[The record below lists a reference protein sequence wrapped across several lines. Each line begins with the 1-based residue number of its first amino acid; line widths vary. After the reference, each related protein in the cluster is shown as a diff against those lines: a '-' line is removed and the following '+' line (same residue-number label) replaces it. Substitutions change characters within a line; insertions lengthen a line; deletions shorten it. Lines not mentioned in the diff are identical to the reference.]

1 MSVDGDEPLQAFIA
15 ALSELRADAGT
26 PPYRE
31 LQRLNPAKLP
41 SSTVHGLLEGER
53 RRPPAWPLV
62 DAYVRACLAYGRQH
76 GVELA
81 PDEAE
86 FLGSWRKRHKAL
98 SAAVSQAPEPP
109 QDDAE
114 DSRPRIM
121 GGRTPPVRGHF
132 SGRHEL
138 MAELEAKMAAQTA
151 WPVCLLGPGGH
162 GKTQLA
168 AEYLHRHSSRYS
180 TVWWIR
186 AEPPSQIRPDLAAL
200 GRRLVHGVGEAEIVA
215 ETLKLLREDP
225 GCAPWLLVFDNAG
238 HPGALGAFLP
248 HGGSGHVL
256 ITSRDPAWDEV
267 AVPIEVGVFNREDSV
282 ELLTW
287 RVPGISAE
295 EAAQVAEELGDLPLG
310 IVQAGSY
317 IKGSGLAPDA
327 YVARLREQPGRVLD
341 KHPPVDYGSGL
352 ASAWDLGF
360 ETLRQTHPE
369 ALHLL
374 ERCAFLRPESI
385 SRHLLLQGSLPLSGG
400 TVGVFQDPVL
410 ADSAIRTLTR
420 YGFMRLASQG
430 TVQVHRLLQTT
441 IRERLSG
448 TESER
453 VRHDVHLLLAGADC
467 GDPETR
473 AHLPRY
479 AELAGHAE
487 ASSLAG
493 CADRDVRAF
502 VARLV
507 RYFQVIGD
515 VESAERYAG
524 VELEAAPPVA
534 GEAATEPEPVPVP
547 PVRRGPLM
555 ARTMEGD
562 DWTRLIYQVTTGDCT
577 PIVGAGVSR
586 RKAARVRALSWEW
599 AGRLGYP
606 FPDAWNFESVLD
618 YAATLPDRAAMAEEM
633 LAALRDEWERTDDE
647 EDPYAFLAKI
657 PATSYLTTA
666 YHDQLTRALV
676 RAGREP
682 VVKVPPWRPELSSAE
697 PVVAPT
703 PERPLVCHL
712 AGSYELPGSLV
723 LSEGDRA
730 RCLRVEYGKWSA
742 DILGALVTYP
752 FLVLGYNPRSS
763 SYGLLMSLLSGVS
776 PPRRNIVVLHDPDPG
791 GMDEA
796 AREYHLARIARLN
809 MRAAVWW
816 GDAHAFI
823 QELSHRLEAAA

>member
-1 MSVDGDEPLQAFIA
+1 MSADGDDPLQAFIA
-15 ALSELRADAGT
+15 ALSELRADVGT

-62 DAYVRACLAYGRQH
+62 DAYVRACLTYGRRH

-86 FLGSWRKRHKAL
+86 FLDTWLRRHKAL
-98 SAAVSQAPEPP
+98 SAAVSQTPEPS

-121 GGRTPPVRGHF
+121 GGRPPARGHF

-138 MAELEAKMAAQTA
+138 MAELESKMAAQTA
-151 WPVCLLGPGGH
+151 WPVCLLGPSGH

-168 AEYLHRHSSRYS
+168 SEYIHRHASRYS
-180 TVWWIR
+180 IVFWIR
-186 AEPPSQIRPDLAAL
+186 AEPPTQIRTDLATL
-200 GRRLVHGVGEAEIVA
+200 GKQLVHGVGEAEIVA

-238 HPGALGAFLP
+238 HPDTLGAFLP
-248 HGGSGHVL
+248 HDGPGHVL
-256 ITSRDPAWDEV
+256 ITSHDPAWDEV
-267 AVPIEVGVFNREDSV
+267 AVPIEVGVFKREDSV

-295 EAAQVAEELGDLPLG
+295 EAARVAEELGDLPLG

-317 IKGSGLAPDA
+317 MKSSGLTPDA
-327 YVARLREQPGRVLD
+327 YIARLREQPGRVLD
-341 KHPPVDYGSGL
+341 ELPPVDYGRGL
-352 ASAWDLGF
+352 ASAWALGF
-360 ETLRQTHPE
+360 ETLGQTHPE

-374 ERCAFLRPESI
+374 QRCAFLRPESI
-385 SRHLLLQGSLPLSGG
+385 SRHLLLQGSLPLAGD

-410 ADSAIRTLTR
+410 ADTAIRMLTQ

-441 IRERLSG
+441 IRKRLSDA
-448 TESER
+448 ESER
-453 VRHDVHLLLAGADC
+453 VRHDVHLLLAGSDC
-467 GDPETR
+467 GDPENR
-473 AHLPRY
+473 AGLARY

-502 VARLV
+502 VAKLV

-524 VELEAAPPVA
+524 AELAASPPAA
-534 GEAATEPEPVPVP
+534 GEVAPEPAPVP
-547 PVRRGPLM
+547 PVRRSLLM

-577 PIVGAGVSR
+577 PVVGAGISR
-586 RKAARVRALSWEW
+586 RTAARVRALSWEW

-606 FPDAWNFESVLD
+606 FPDAWDFESVLD
-618 YAATLPDRAAMAEEM
+618 YAVTLPDRAAMAEEL
-633 LAALRDEWERTDDE
+633 LAALRDEWEQPDDE
-647 EDPYAFLAKI
+647 EDPYAFLAEI

-666 YHDQLTRALV
+666 YHGRLTKALL

-682 VVKVPPWRPELSSAE
+682 VVKVPPWRPELSVAE

-712 AGSYELPGSLV
+712 AGAYDVPGSLV
-723 LSEGDRA
+723 LSEHDRV

-752 FLVLGYNPRSS
+752 FLMLGHNPRSA
-763 SYGLLMSLLSGVS
+763 SYGMLMSLLAGVS
-776 PPRRNIVVLHDPDPG
+776 PSRRNIVVLHDPDPG

-809 MRAAVWW
+809 MRASVWW
-816 GDAHAFI
+816 GDARAFI
-823 QELSHRLEAAA
+823 QELSHRLESAA